1 MKFFLSILEILHR
14 LLDSRD
20 ASRAVHAG
28 GEGRLQVPALE
39 DRRVHRLRVLH
50 HDPHRPQHN
59 FAHDESKIS

>member
-1 MKFFLSILEILHR
+1 MHRFFHP
-14 LLDSRD
+14 RD
-20 ASRAVHAG
+20 PAGEVHAG

-59 FAHDESKIS
+59 FAHDESKISSE